1 MIKVAMIVIAAGI
14 TLSGC
19 ANQLGVA
26 GTKAI
31 GEVQTFNDNIGAS
44 ALHAPCIITVGTLT
58 QQHSPA
64 EEQMILQWGHTF
76 CQRAPDTAPSAL
88 PALPLGVLP

>member
-1 MIKVAMIVIAAGI
+1 MRSLFFLIALVVLA
-14 TLSGC
+14 GC
-19 ANQLGVA
+19 ANQLGGA

-31 GEVQTFNDNIGAS
+31 GEVQTLNDNLGA
-44 ALHAPCIITVGTLT
+44 AAVHAPCIITVGTLT

-76 CQRAPDTAPSAL
+76 CQRAPDTAPGAL
-88 PALPLGVLP
+88 PALPLGALP